1 MLLLWIVQRL
11 LLGEFG
17 PLLEIF
23 RQVHEMEA
31 VRIIPPEIICQPSAG
46 FGLLSEIVCI
56 HDA

>member
-1 MLLLWIVQRL
+1 MLLLCVPRL
-11 LLGEFG
+11 LLCEFG

-31 VRIIPPEIICQPSAG
+31 VLIIPRKVICQPPAG
-46 FGLLSEIVCI
+46 FGLLSEVVCI

>member
-1 MLLLWIVQRL
+1 LIVQRL
-11 LLGEFG
+11 LLGKFG

-31 VRIIPPEIICQPSAG
+31 VRIIPPEIICQPPAG
-46 FGLLSEIVCI
+46 FGLLSEVVCI

>member
-1 MLLLWIVQRL
+1 MLRLWIVLCL

-17 PLLEIF
+17 PLLKIF

-31 VRIIPPEIICQPSAG
+31 VRIIPPEIICQPPAG
-46 FGLLSEIVCI
+46 FGLLSEVVCI